1 MAKDKV
7 KKDNPGKVGFVKFF
21 SWNLR
26 GVSTGANL
34 MVLGYLTMYC
44 TDFLG
49 LNAAVL
55 AGLLMGSKIIDA
67 ITDLIGGVLVDRT
80 NTKLGRGRPYEL
92 AIIGLWLCT
101 WLMFSVPAQ
110 WALTVKYIWVF
121 VMYVMVN
128 AVFTTL
134 LNANGT
140 AYMVRAFSN
149 HEQYVKIST
158 MGFVVPMVGVAAF
171 NIALP
176 IFLSKIATTHAGWS
190 RLIGMIAILMTAIG
204 LLRFFFVPETNK
216 AVIEE
221 KKEKEKVK
229 LQDVIEL
236 FKKDKYIIIILI
248 MNLVLNFS
256 TNLGVGAY
264 YFKYIVGNLGLQSIV
279 AAFQIISIPLAFVI
293 PALLKRTTCVKVII
307 GGAIIYVVGAL
318 VYSFAGAS
326 VPLIIVA
333 ALCTGIGSV
342 PVSMLTGLLVIDL
355 CDYHEYIGIPR
366 MEGTVSAVSG
376 FATKIGSTLSTGAAG
391 LLLSL
396 SGFISTTEGYVDQ
409 PQSAINMIRALMSF
423 IPAGLWVVV
432 AIVISLFTLEK
443 KMPQIRE
450 ELKARREAAAEAPAE
465 E

>member
-1 MAKDKV
+1 
-7 KKDNPGKVGFVKFF
+7 
-21 SWNLR
+21 
-26 GVSTGANL
+26 
-34 MVLGYLTMYC
+34 
-44 TDFLG
+44 
-49 LNAAVL
+49 
-55 AGLLMGSKIIDA
+55 
-67 ITDLIGGVLVDRT
+67 
-80 NTKLGRGRPYEL
+80 
-92 AIIGLWLCT
+92 
-101 WLMFSVPAQ
+101 
-110 WALTVKYIWVF
+110 
-121 VMYVMVN
+121 
-128 AVFTTL
+128 
-134 LNANGT
+134 
-140 AYMVRAFSN
+140 
-149 HEQYVKIST
+149 
-158 MGFVVPMVGVAAF
+158 
-171 NIALP
+171 
-176 IFLSKIATTHAGWS
+176 
-190 RLIGMIAILMTAIG
+190 
-204 LLRFFFVPETNK
+204 
-216 AVIEE
+216 
-221 KKEKEKVK
+221 
-229 LQDVIEL
+229 
-236 FKKDKYIIIILI
+236 

-342 PVSMLTGLLVIDL
+342 PVSMLVGLLVIDL

-450 ELKARREAAAEAPAE
+450 ELKARREAAAAEGIACPADQRSGCDVTTTDLLQRQRRGDAVVAVE
-465 E
+465 GIAAEGRFHIRIGAARVVPGPRAVAAVGDVLREVRPGIVIDVQRCTLGSCSAAGIRHLCRDGDRAGLVQYTRRQGGSAGAADAGAGLDAVGLDG